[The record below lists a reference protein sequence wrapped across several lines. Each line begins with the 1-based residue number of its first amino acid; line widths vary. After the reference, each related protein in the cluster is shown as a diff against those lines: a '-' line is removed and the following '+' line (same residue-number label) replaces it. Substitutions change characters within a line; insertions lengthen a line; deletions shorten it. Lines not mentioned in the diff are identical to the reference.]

1 VPQYGFTAMAEQST
15 PRQMIDGAVDA
26 ERAGFDFL
34 MVSDHFHPWLESQ
47 GQSPFTWSV
56 LGAIAERTEQID
68 LITAVT
74 CPFIR
79 YHPAIIAQAAAT
91 VGILSEGRFTL
102 GVGAGENLN
111 EHVVARGWPAVDVR
125 HEMLAE
131 SVAMI
136 RALWSGGKH
145 TIRGR
150 HLEVENARLYSLP
163 SEPLNIVMA
172 AGGPQAAALA
182 GRLGDGLMAVEP
194 DERIVDEFRKEGGD
208 HKPIYGQLAV
218 CWAEDGASAR
228 RTARERWRFA
238 LSGWKVQSELPS
250 TANFEAESR
259 AATEEDVAAVVV
271 CGPDPDV
278 LVEALRTW
286 EKAGFTHIG
295 VVQAGDDQKGFLRFW
310 EQSVAPRLAAQQ
322 RSDAARAVLA
332 GQSI

>member
-1 VPQYGFTAMAEQST
+1 MPQYGFTVMAEQST
-15 PRQMIDGAVDA
+15 PRQMIDGAVGA

-56 LGAIAERTEQID
+56 LGAITERTEQID

-91 VGILSEGRFTL
+91 VAILSEGRFTL

-111 EHVVARGWPAVDVR
+111 EHVVARGWPSVDVR

-131 SVAMI
+131 SVAMM
-136 RALWSGGKH
+136 RALWSGGRH

-163 SEPLNIVMA
+163 GQAPKIVMA
-172 AGGPQAAALA
+172 AGGPKGAALA
-182 GRLGDGLMAVEP
+182 GRLGDGLMAVEA
-194 DERIVDEFRKEGGD
+194 DSTIVDEFRKEGGE

-218 CWAEDGASAR
+218 CWAEDEARAR
-228 RTARERWRFA
+228 RTAHERWRFA

-250 TANFEAESR
+250 TANFEAEFTQR
-259 AATEEDVAAVVV
+259 GRRGCRRNRGVR
-271 CGPDPDV
+271 PRPRR
-278 LVEALRTW
+278 LR
-286 EKAGFTHIG
+286 
-295 VVQAGDDQKGFLRFW
+295 
-310 EQSVAPRLAAQQ
+310 
-322 RSDAARAVLA
+322 RSP
-332 GQSI
+332 